1 MTELTYGGLFLL
13 IVLVLDIAYYVAI
26 WMNRIPKVEGYTI
39 ENFNRQELKV
49 WQKQTD
55 WFILYMTLNP
65 IRHVDTAIKNT
76 DIAVEAEL
84 RVDDGLAP
92 QLLRLW
98 VDGVKYDLEKI
109 TSKIEPTT
117 MRTHAVYSAIVSQSD
132 KFINRHDPILES
144 FH

>member
-1 MTELTYGGLFLL
+1 MTELTYGGLFVLL
-13 IVLVLDIAYYVAI
+13 VLVLDVAYYFAM
-26 WMNRIPKVEGYTI
+26 WANRIPKVEGYTI

-49 WQKQTD
+49 WQKQAD

-65 IRHVDTAIKNT
+65 IRHVDSAIKNT
-76 DIAVEAEL
+76 DIAVEIEL

-98 VDGVKYDLEKI
+98 LDGVKYDLEKI
-109 TSKIEPTT
+109 TSHVDPSTN
-117 MRTHAVYSAIVSQSD
+117 RTHAVYCAIISQSD
-132 KFINRHDPILES
+132 KFIKRHDPILES